1 MSIKVMSWVWEQDLP
16 PLDKIVLMAIADHA
30 DDDGYAWPG
39 MKRIAEK
46 CSMEKRTVQRHV
58 EKLQEQQLL
67 KVESRQRNDGSSSSN
82 GYTVVMDGTKEEGVA
97 ESHPPMSGMTPP
109 HGTDDTPLTVIEP
122 SEETTTTT
130 TSGSIAKSLADAL
143 PKVMESVRNL
153 PPITNQLEGDM
164 PDLRDKVTLDEG
176 TGRSWHDIVE
186 AQLQAQ
192 RDTEKVL
199 LNNGAEWE
207 ATGDDSPL
215 TLLEVLNDPEWLT
228 TLADVVTPTVEQR
241 NRIMKWAR
249 NHEVAVLTQV
259 AYSAAEGWAQY
270 KKKNKSLY
278 NTFMNWVGMQEKRDA
293 ERGAPAE
300 VLPRS
305 QQNRYGAEAYIQNQG
320 LHPSS
325 EEAKK
330 IRREWSNGV

>member
-58 EKLQEQQLL
+58 ERLQEQQLL

-109 HGTDDTPLTVIEP
+109 RGTDDTPLTVIEP

-130 TSGSIAKSLADAL
+130 
-143 PKVMESVRNL
+143 
-153 PPITNQLEGDM
+153 
-164 PDLRDKVTLDEG
+164 
-176 TGRSWHDIVE
+176 
-186 AQLQAQ
+186 
-192 RDTEKVL
+192 
-199 LNNGAEWE
+199 
-207 ATGDDSPL
+207 L
-215 TLLEVLNDPEWLT
+215 TLLEVFDDPEWLR
-228 TLADVVTPTVEQR
+228 TLAEVEQPDHEQR
-241 NRIMKWAR
+241 TRIIRWAR

-278 NTFMNWVGMQEKRDA
+278 NTFMNWVNMQEKRDA
-293 ERGAPAE
+293 ERGVHLADMRQGTPLPVG
-300 VLPRS
+300 VLTRS
-305 QQNRYGAEAYIQNQG
+305 QQDRYGAEAHIQNQG

-330 IRREWSNGV
+330 IRREWSNG

>member
-58 EKLQEQQLL
+58 ERLQEQQLL

-82 GYTVVMDGTKEEGVA
+82 GYTVVMNGTNREGVA

-130 TSGSIAKSLADAL
+130 
-143 PKVMESVRNL
+143 
-153 PPITNQLEGDM
+153 
-164 PDLRDKVTLDEG
+164 
-176 TGRSWHDIVE
+176 
-186 AQLQAQ
+186 
-192 RDTEKVL
+192 
-199 LNNGAEWE
+199 
-207 ATGDDSPL
+207 L
-215 TLLEVLNDPEWLT
+215 TLEEVFNEPEWLR
-228 TLADVVTPTVEQR
+228 TLAEVEQPDHEQR
-241 NRIMKWAR
+241 TRIIRWAR

-259 AYSAAEGWAQY
+259 AYSAAEGWMTY

-278 NTFMNWVGMQEKRDA
+278 NTFMNWVNMQEKRDS
-293 ERGAPAE
+293 ERGAPVG

-305 QQNRYGAEAYIQNQG
+305 QQDRYGAEAHIQNQG

-330 IRREWSNGV
+330 IRREWSNG

>member
-82 GYTVVMDGTKEEGVA
+82 GYTVVMNGTKEEGVA
-97 ESHPPMSGMTPP
+97 ESHPPMSEMTPP

-122 SEETTTTT
+122 SDETTTTT
-130 TSGSIAKSLADAL
+130 
-143 PKVMESVRNL
+143 
-153 PPITNQLEGDM
+153 
-164 PDLRDKVTLDEG
+164 
-176 TGRSWHDIVE
+176 
-186 AQLQAQ
+186 
-192 RDTEKVL
+192 
-199 LNNGAEWE
+199 
-207 ATGDDSPL
+207 L
-215 TLLEVLNDPEWLT
+215 TLLEVFDDPDWLR
-228 TLADVVTPTVEQR
+228 TLAEVVEPDHEQR
-241 NRIMKWAR
+241 TRIIRWAR

-259 AYSAAEGWAQY
+259 AYSAAESWMTY

-278 NTFMNWVGMQEKRDA
+278 NTFMNWVGMQETRDA
-293 ERGAPAE
+293 MREG

-305 QQNRYGAEAYIQNQG
+305 QQDMYGAEAHIQNQG

-330 IRREWSNGV
+330 IRREWSNG

>member
-67 KVESRQRNDGSSSSN
+67 KVESRQRHDGSSSSN
-82 GYTVVMDGTKEEGVA
+82 GYTVVMNGTNREGVA

-109 HGTDDTPLTVIEP
+109 HVTDDTPLTVIEP

-130 TSGSIAKSLADAL
+130 
-143 PKVMESVRNL
+143 
-153 PPITNQLEGDM
+153 
-164 PDLRDKVTLDEG
+164 
-176 TGRSWHDIVE
+176 
-186 AQLQAQ
+186 
-192 RDTEKVL
+192 
-199 LNNGAEWE
+199 
-207 ATGDDSPL
+207 L
-215 TLLEVLNDPEWLT
+215 TLEEVFNEPEWLR
-228 TLADVVTPTVEQR
+228 TLAEVEQPDHEQ
-241 NRIMKWAR
+241 RIRIIRWAR
-249 NHEVAVLTQV
+249 KHEVAVLTQV
-259 AYSAAEGWAQY
+259 AYSAAEGWAKY
-270 KKKNKSLY
+270 KTKNKSLY
-278 NTFMNWVGMQEKRDA
+278 NTFMNWVNMQEKRDS
-293 ERGAPAE
+293 ERGAPVG
-300 VLPRS
+300 VLTRS
-305 QQNRYGAEAYIQNQG
+305 QQDRYGAEAHIQNQG

-330 IRREWSNGV
+330 IRREWSNGIREGA

>member
-67 KVESRQRNDGSSSSN
+67 KVESRQRTDGSSSSN
-82 GYTVVMDGTKEEGVA
+82 GYTVVMNGTKEEGVTLC
-97 ESHPPMSGMTPP
+97 HPPMSGMTPP

-130 TSGSIAKSLADAL
+130 
-143 PKVMESVRNL
+143 
-153 PPITNQLEGDM
+153 
-164 PDLRDKVTLDEG
+164 
-176 TGRSWHDIVE
+176 
-186 AQLQAQ
+186 
-192 RDTEKVL
+192 
-199 LNNGAEWE
+199 
-207 ATGDDSPL
+207 L
-215 TLLEVLNDPEWLT
+215 TLLEVFDDPEWLR
-228 TLADVVTPTVEQR
+228 TLAEVEQPDHEQR
-241 NRIMKWAR
+241 TRIIRWAR

-259 AYSAAEGWAQY
+259 AYSAAESWMTY

-278 NTFMNWVGMQEKRDA
+278 NTFMNWVNMQEKRDA
-293 ERGAPAE
+293 ERGVHLADMRQNTPLPVG
-300 VLPRS
+300 VLTRS
-305 QQNRYGAEAYIQNQG
+305 QQDRYGAEAYIQNQG

-330 IRREWSNGV
+330 IRREWSDA

>member
-67 KVESRQRNDGSSSSN
+67 KVESRQRHDGSSSSN
-82 GYTVVMDGTKEEGVA
+82 GYTVVMNGTKEEGVA

-130 TSGSIAKSLADAL
+130 
-143 PKVMESVRNL
+143 
-153 PPITNQLEGDM
+153 
-164 PDLRDKVTLDEG
+164 
-176 TGRSWHDIVE
+176 
-186 AQLQAQ
+186 
-192 RDTEKVL
+192 
-199 LNNGAEWE
+199 
-207 ATGDDSPL
+207 L
-215 TLLEVLNDPEWLT
+215 TLEEVFNEPEWLR
-228 TLADVVTPTVEQR
+228 TLAEVEQPDHEQ
-241 NRIMKWAR
+241 RIRIIRWAR

-259 AYSAAEGWAQY
+259 AYSAAEGWAKY
-270 KKKNKSLY
+270 KTKNKSLY
-278 NTFMNWVGMQEKRDA
+278 NTFMNWVNMQEKRDS
-293 ERGAPAE
+293 ERGVHLADMRQGTPLPVG
-300 VLPRS
+300 VLTRS
-305 QQNRYGAEAYIQNQG
+305 QQDRYGAEAHIQNQG

-330 IRREWSNGV
+330 IRREWGNV

>member
-1 MSIKVMSWVWEQDLP
+1 MSIKVMSWVWEQALP
-16 PLDKIVLMAIADHA
+16 PLDRIVLMAIADHA

-82 GYTVVMDGTKEEGVA
+82 GYTVVMNGTKEEGVA

-130 TSGSIAKSLADAL
+130 
-143 PKVMESVRNL
+143 
-153 PPITNQLEGDM
+153 
-164 PDLRDKVTLDEG
+164 
-176 TGRSWHDIVE
+176 
-186 AQLQAQ
+186 
-192 RDTEKVL
+192 
-199 LNNGAEWE
+199 
-207 ATGDDSPL
+207 L
-215 TLLEVLNDPEWLT
+215 TLEEVFNEPEWLR
-228 TLADVVTPTVEQR
+228 TLAEVEQPDHEQ
-241 NRIMKWAR
+241 RIRIIRWAR

-259 AYSAAEGWAQY
+259 AYSAAEGWAKY
-270 KKKNKSLY
+270 KTKNKSLY
-278 NTFMNWVGMQEKRDA
+278 NTFMNWVNMQEKRDS
-293 ERGAPAE
+293 ERGAPVG
-300 VLPRS
+300 VLTRS
-305 QQNRYGAEAYIQNQG
+305 QQDRYGAEAHIQNQG

-330 IRREWSNGV
+330 IRREWSNG

>member
-67 KVESRQRNDGSSSSN
+67 KVESRQRHDGSSSSN
-82 GYTVVMDGTKEEGVA
+82 GYTVVMNGTNREGVA

-109 HGTDDTPLTVIEP
+109 RGTDDTPLTVIEP

-130 TSGSIAKSLADAL
+130 
-143 PKVMESVRNL
+143 
-153 PPITNQLEGDM
+153 
-164 PDLRDKVTLDEG
+164 
-176 TGRSWHDIVE
+176 
-186 AQLQAQ
+186 
-192 RDTEKVL
+192 
-199 LNNGAEWE
+199 
-207 ATGDDSPL
+207 L
-215 TLLEVLNDPEWLT
+215 TLEEVFNEPEWLR
-228 TLADVVTPTVEQR
+228 TLAEVEQPDHEQ
-241 NRIMKWAR
+241 RIRIIRWAR
-249 NHEVAVLTQV
+249 NHDEAVLTQV
-259 AYSAAEGWAQY
+259 AYSAAEGWAKY
-270 KKKNKSLY
+270 KTRNKSLY
-278 NTFMNWVGMQEKRDA
+278 NTFMNWVNMQEKRDS
-293 ERGAPAE
+293 ERGAPVG
-300 VLPRS
+300 VLTRS
-305 QQNRYGAEAYIQNQG
+305 QQDRYGAEAHIQNQG

-330 IRREWSNGV
+330 IRREWSNGS